1 MAERFFRATALAGDL
16 HLIDLYDWDPWEPK
30 RIQYRDAA
38 EVQWLMRTTSGEH
51 RVIHTS
57 EALDAVIAESALPH
71 GIYLYVD
78 ERLLDA
84 ARRYWE
90 ATKQRRK
97 G

>member
-16 HLIDLYDWDPWEPK
+16 HLIDLDDWDPWEP
-30 RIQYRDAA
+30 RRLQYRDSM
-38 EVQWLMRTTSGEH
+38 EVQWLLRMTSGEH
-51 RVIHTS
+51 RVIHTID
-57 EALDAVIAESALPH
+57 ALDAVIAESALPR

-84 ARRYWE
+84 ARRRWE
-90 ATKQRRK
+90 ARKQRRN